1 MGIFFTNYGFQFNYP
16 ISVVGNPS
24 STHLSSII
32 FSFVLLDGVT
42 IFNKLFIL
50 RDVDGLLPSFT
61 ISSVTGSP
69 AK

>member
-1 MGIFFTNYGFQFNYP
+1 MGIFYQLWVSIQLSYH
-16 ISVVGNPS
+16 VVGNPS

-32 FSFVLLDGVT
+32 FSFVLLDGVA